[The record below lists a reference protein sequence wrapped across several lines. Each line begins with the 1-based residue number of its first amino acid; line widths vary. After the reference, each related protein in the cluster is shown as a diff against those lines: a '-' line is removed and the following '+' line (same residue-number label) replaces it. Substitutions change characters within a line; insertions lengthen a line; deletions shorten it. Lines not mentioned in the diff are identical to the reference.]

1 MSFVLVVKVIAL
13 MAIRVVNFLLMNGVA
28 VPYLMQYVVVMVST
42 VVLVGIRVTLMLVHV
57 QGQLQ

>member
-13 MAIRVVNFLLMNGVA
+13 MAIRVVDFLLMNGVA